1 MESKTTLDAGGPAE
15 EDVEAAS
22 VIAATK
28 AAGIMERGQ
37 SQLSNSNSN
46 SFSSLLPQAC
56 LRCPWE
62 VQFRSYRR
70 SNSKHRQVKAQRL
83 PSDVNHQ
90 LQRRRSKRQEEA
102 DGCLIR
108 RVPTCWYE
116 TPSREAPTPL
126 LFSIHV
132 TSTYETQAESPRVT

>member
-1 MESKTTLDAGGPAE
+1 MAIGAGAASA
-15 EDVEAAS
+15 EAAS
-22 VIAATK
+22 GTAAARDK
-28 AAGIMERGQ
+28 VVGMMKKGQ
-37 SQLSNSNSN
+37 SQLSSSN
-46 SFSSLLPQAC
+46 SFSLLLPQAC
-56 LRCPWE
+56 LHYPWE
-62 VQFRSYRR
+62 VQFRSYCR
-70 SNSKHRQVKAQRL
+70 SHCKHRQAKAQRL
-83 PSDVNHQ
+83 PLDVNHQ
-90 LQRRRSKRQEEA
+90 LQRPRSKRQEEA

>member
-1 MESKTTLDAGGPAE
+1 MAE
-15 EDVEAAS
+15 GVEAAGET
-22 VIAATK
+22 AAIK
-28 AAGIMERGQ
+28 AARIMERVQ
-37 SQLSNSNSN
+37 SQPSSSN

>member
-1 MESKTTLDAGGPAE
+1 MESKTTLDADGPAE

-28 AAGIMERGQ
+28 AAGIMEIGQ

-46 SFSSLLPQAC
+46 SFSSLLPQTC

-70 SNSKHRQVKAQRL
+70 SHRKHRQVKAQRL

-132 TSTYETQAESPRVT
+132 TSTYKIQAESPRVT

>member
-1 MESKTTLDAGGPAE
+1 MESKATLKAAAPVA

-22 VIAATK
+22 GTAAIK

-56 LRCPWE
+56 LHYPWE

-70 SNSKHRQVKAQRL
+70 SHRKHRQAKAQRL
-83 PSDVNHQ
+83 PLDVNHQ
-90 LQRRRSKRQEEA
+90 LQRPRSKRQEEA

-108 RVPTCWYE
+108 RVPTRWYE

-126 LFSIHV
+126 LYSIHV
-132 TSTYETQAESPRVT
+132 TSTYKIQAELPMVT